1 MGCQTQALL
10 VDGSHMKRHLNALGC
25 LVLGAFFGSSAFAAH
40 MSAALPPGTRLQDVA
55 KITNSRDASVAVL
68 SVALG
73 PKDEVLGV
81 YSVYEMNDDTGDVI
95 RDLMP
100 LSEIQSPQGSVLH
113 EENGL
118 KIFILQGTVDGEHG
132 TARLQIRYLTN
143 GIKRSY
149 DSCQLN
155 AKRSAQGT
163 WTLVNAYNGKI
174 VTEAHAKTWAFG
186 IKTIENV
193 CPTN

>member
-1 MGCQTQALL
+1 
-10 VDGSHMKRHLNALGC
+10 MKRHLNALGC
-25 LVLGAFFGSSAFAAH
+25 LVVGALLNSTAFAAH
-40 MSAALPPGTRLQDVA
+40 ISSALPPDARLQDVA
-55 KITNSRDASVAVL
+55 KITNSRDASVAIL

-73 PKDEVLGV
+73 PKDEILGV
-81 YSVYEMNDDTGDVI
+81 YSVYEMNDGTGEVI

-118 KIFILQGTVDGEHG
+118 KIFILQGTVDAERGK
-132 TARLQIRYLTN
+132 ANLQIRYLTN

-149 DSCQLN
+149 DSCRIN
-155 AKRSAQGT
+155 ANRSAQGT
-163 WTLVNAYNGKI
+163 WTLVNAYNGKT
-174 VTEAHAKTWAFG
+174 VTEAHAKAWTFG

-193 CPTN
+193 CPN

>member
-1 MGCQTQALL
+1 MGCQKKGLL
-10 VDGSHMKRHLNALGC
+10 VDLSHMKRHLNALGC
-25 LVLGAFFGSSAFAAH
+25 LVVGALLSSTAFAAQI
-40 MSAALPPGTRLQDVA
+40 SSVLPPDARLQEIA

-81 YSVYEMNDDTGDVI
+81 YSVYEMNDGTGDVI

-113 EENGL
+113 EEDGL
-118 KIFILQGTVDGEHG
+118 KIFILQGSVDAQHG
-132 TARLQIRYLTN
+132 AAQLQIRYLAN

-149 DSCQLN
+149 DSCRIN
-155 AKRSAQGT
+155 ASRSAQGT
-163 WTLVNAYNGKI
+163 WSLVNAYNGKP
-174 VTEAHAKTWAFG
+174 VTEAHAMAWAFG

-193 CPTN
+193 CPN